1 MYIQAILP
9 FSLLEGNKESG
20 LEDLLRSVDAL
31 DLLTFFN
38 GEGIIYEDHIKNMD
52 TNDLKNMGISSDRAQ
67 QLHRDIEKET
77 NRKKRLYQKLKDVK
91 CDKVYEKL
99 VKTGYTSEEVL
110 STDHDVLKK
119 IGLSFPER
127 KEVLSKIQAFKDV
140 KAKGIQSN
148 TIHLTDI

>member
-1 MYIQAILP
+1 
-9 FSLLEGNKESG
+9 
-20 LEDLLRSVDAL
+20 
-31 DLLTFFN
+31 
-38 GEGIIYEDHIKNMD
+38 MD

-67 QLHRDIEKET
+67 QLHKDIEKEMD
-77 NRKKRLYQKLKDVK
+77 RKKRLYQKLKDVK

-110 STDHDVLKK
+110 STDHDVLRK

-127 KEVLSKIQAFKDV
+127 KEVLSEIQAFKDV

-148 TIHLTDI
+148 TIHLIDI